1 MKEYA
6 LASKEE
12 NYEDPGQ
19 QEPIIFMASE
29 GEFNDVRN
37 ASFWE
42 DKKNPSFTRLTYSE
56 NTKLNTADVCISV
69 AKGDIRNATG
79 MVNYLL

>member
-42 DKKNPSFTRLTYSE
+42 DKKNPSFTRLTYSDDT
-56 NTKLNTADVCISV
+56 NWYTKAVCMSV
-69 AKGDIRNATG
+69 VEYSLIKSIDRFNAL
-79 MVNYLL
+79 M